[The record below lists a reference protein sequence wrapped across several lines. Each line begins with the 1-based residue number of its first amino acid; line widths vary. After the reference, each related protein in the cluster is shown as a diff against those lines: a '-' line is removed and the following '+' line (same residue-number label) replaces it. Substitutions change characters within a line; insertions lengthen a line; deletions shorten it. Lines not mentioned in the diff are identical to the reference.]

1 MTWIWYHVGDSA
13 ASVCRRSPAQS
24 VCDRFGCGPTFGR
37 FVVGCGPTFGRFVDG
52 RGPTFGRFVDGC
64 RTSRF
69 GVNVKT
75 LWAPSPLPKAAKWRG
90 YYYPAQSDEEALEE
104 AHRLAKHAGQ
114 TMMISF
120 GGSASGCF
128 LADASAEDGRASP

>member
-24 VCDRFGCGPTFGR
+24 VCDRFGC
-37 FVVGCGPTFGRFVDG
+37 
-52 RGPTFGRFVDGC
+52 GPTFGRFVDGC